1 MLRNSLVFVYGVV
14 FVSFRGRVSTREALN
29 DFCLPELL
37 YKDTT
42 GWRDWIPLQ
51 RFIAFYNVLTGMLT
65 AIPFCMA
72 TPKLLML

>member
-14 FVSFRGRVSTREALN
+14 FVSLKGRVSTEEALN

-42 GWRDWIPLQ
+42 RWRACNSDWIPLK
-51 RFIAFYNVLTGMLT
+51 RFKMF
-65 AIPFCMA
+65 
-72 TPKLLML
+72 